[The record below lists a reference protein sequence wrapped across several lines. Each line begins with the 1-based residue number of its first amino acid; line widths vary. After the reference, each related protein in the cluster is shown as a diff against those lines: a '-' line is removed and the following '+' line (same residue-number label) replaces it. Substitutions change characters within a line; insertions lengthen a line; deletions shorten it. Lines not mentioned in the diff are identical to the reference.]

1 MFSQIV
7 EELLSDD
14 SDSRGVTITGTPG
27 SGKTTIMLQIVGRS
41 CYGERVASAVCY
53 LYQADNAGTCSD
65 AVSLVVYLYTVTG
78 YSFLPQKPH
87 LQISPTCLNIFVYH
101 NQPLC
106 NTSVVAP
113 FTCGIAC
120 GLCYATQASNNI
132 ETQPTLGWGMS

>member
-7 EELLSDD
+7 EELLSGG

-65 AVSLVVYLYTVTG
+65 AER
-78 YSFLPQKPH
+78 
-87 LQISPTCLNIFVYH
+87 
-101 NQPLC
+101 
-106 NTSVVAP
+106 VASAVES
-113 FTCGIAC
+113 I
-120 GLCYATQASNNI
+120 GLCVVSYYLQ
-132 ETQPTLGWGMS
+132 